1 MINEPV
7 SKTKAPVTENT
18 APKQLTPWKPG
29 QSGNPGGRP
38 KGSRNRLSEDFIRA
52 FADDFEVYGAAVI
65 EEVRRERPSDYLK
78 ICASLLPNDLE
89 VTLNSNLE
97 TASILAAAATFS
109 EAYQI
114 ARSIIDVE
122 AVKNE

>member
-65 EEVRRERPSDYLK
+65 EEVRRERPSDYENLRVA
-78 ICASLLPNDLE
+78 ASQGPRGDAQQQ
-89 VTLNSNLE
+89 S
-97 TASILAAAATFS
+97 
-109 EAYQI
+109 
-114 ARSIIDVE
+114 
-122 AVKNE
+122 

>member
-78 ICASLLPNDLE
+78 ICASLLPKDLE

>member
-7 SKTKAPVTENT
+7 SKTKAPIAENT